1 MSWFSH
7 LLALIAVLN
16 FLGVRAVAHPDPKCQ
31 LQTATKPR
39 IFLLSDIDNEPDDA
53 QSLVRLLLYS
63 NEFQIEGLIATTSFW
78 LNDTTRPDHMEDIVL
93 GYKKSLHNL
102 KFHASGWPEP
112 DYLLSLIKSGSTR
125 YGMDGVGE
133 GQDSEGSNLLIDAVD
148 SSEEPLWV
156 PLWGGANTLAQ
167 ALWKV
172 NSTRSDI
179 DKFVSK
185 LRVYS
190 ISDQDNAGP
199 WIRRHWPSLF
209 YIASVHAFNRYG
221 NAAWGGMSGDD
232 YYHFPNNAN
241 KEVISPAWIESN
253 IQIGPLG
260 GKYPSSEFI
269 MEGDSPS
276 LLYLIPNGLSDP
288 EHPEWGS
295 WGGRYNPVVWGE
307 GHFADSIDILVDDA
321 GKTMMGS
328 QVTIWRWRTAF
339 QNDFKARMQWT
350 IQPEFSRATHAPIAI
365 VNGSSTR
372 DVLEYTVS
380 PEQTIILDASKSCS
394 TDGNSLSYSW
404 WQYLEPSSNLNT
416 PKRDVT
422 VLELRDVHAARIS
435 VDIPSAQTLS
445 RAGRGVHP
453 HADKHLHLILEVSN
467 GLQVSYRRIILTI
480 KGEGES
486 TQKTDSTMHDEL

>member
-1 MSWFSH
+1 MFRFSH

-16 FLGVRAVAHPDPKCQ
+16 FLGVRAVAHPDAKCQ
-31 LQTATKPR
+31 LQTTTKPR

-63 NEFQIEGLIATTSFW
+63 NEFQIEGLVATTSFW

-93 GYKKSLHNL
+93 GYKESLHNL
-102 KFHASGWPEP
+102 KIHASGWPEP

-241 KEVISPAWIESN
+241 KEVISPAWIERN

-269 MEGDSPS
+269 MEGKRIRFFVSDSRALTMHCRRQS
-276 LLYLIPNGLSDP
+276 LFAVSDSQRSFRSGTP
-288 EHPEWGS
+288 GV
-295 WGGRYNPVVWGE
+295 GILGR
-307 GHFADSIDILVDDA
+307 S
-321 GKTMMGS
+321 
-328 QVTIWRWRTAF
+328 
-339 QNDFKARMQWT
+339 
-350 IQPEFSRATHAPIAI
+350 IQPRC
-365 VNGSSTR
+365 
-372 DVLEYTVS
+372 L
-380 PEQTIILDASKSCS
+380 
-394 TDGNSLSYSW
+394 
-404 WQYLEPSSNLNT
+404 
-416 PKRDVT
+416 
-422 VLELRDVHAARIS
+422 
-435 VDIPSAQTLS
+435 
-445 RAGRGVHP
+445 GRGPFCGQHRYSCRRRRKNHDGLP
-453 HADKHLHLILEVSN
+453 SNHLAMENCIPE
-467 GLQVSYRRIILTI
+467 
-480 KGEGES
+480 
-486 TQKTDSTMHDEL
+486 

>member
-1 MSWFSH
+1 MFRLSH

-16 FLGVRAVAHPDPKCQ
+16 FLGVRAVAHPDAKCQ
-31 LQTATKPR
+31 LQTTTKPR

-63 NEFQIEGLIATTSFW
+63 NEFQIEGLVATTSFW

-93 GYKKSLHNL
+93 GYKESLHNL
-102 KFHASGWPEP
+102 NFHASGWPEP

-148 SSEEPLWV
+148 SSEESLWV

-221 NAAWGGMSGDD
+221 NAAW
-232 YYHFPNNAN
+232 
-241 KEVISPAWIESN
+241 
-253 IQIGPLG
+253 
-260 GKYPSSEFI
+260 
-269 MEGDSPS
+269 
-276 LLYLIPNGLSDP
+276 
-288 EHPEWGS
+288 
-295 WGGRYNPVVWGE
+295 
-307 GHFADSIDILVDDA
+307 
-321 GKTMMGS
+321 
-328 QVTIWRWRTAF
+328 
-339 QNDFKARMQWT
+339 
-350 IQPEFSRATHAPIAI
+350 
-365 VNGSSTR
+365 
-372 DVLEYTVS
+372 
-380 PEQTIILDASKSCS
+380 
-394 TDGNSLSYSW
+394 
-404 WQYLEPSSNLNT
+404 
-416 PKRDVT
+416 
-422 VLELRDVHAARIS
+422 
-435 VDIPSAQTLS
+435 
-445 RAGRGVHP
+445 
-453 HADKHLHLILEVSN
+453 
-467 GLQVSYRRIILTI
+467 
-480 KGEGES
+480 
-486 TQKTDSTMHDEL
+486 